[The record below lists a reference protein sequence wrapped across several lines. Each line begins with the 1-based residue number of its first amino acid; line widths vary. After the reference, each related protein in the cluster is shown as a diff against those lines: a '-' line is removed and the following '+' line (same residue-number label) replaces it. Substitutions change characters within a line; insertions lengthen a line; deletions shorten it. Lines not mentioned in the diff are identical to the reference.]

1 MLGDQSSLV
10 KYSTPV
16 LVSSGKAVQNKKQ
29 KKDDEVPHT
38 EDLLGEIL
46 PPKQNKTD
54 NGQLWVQT
62 VLSTPATKI

>member
-16 LVSSGKAVQNKKQ
+16 LVSAGKNSQNKKQ
-29 KKDDEVPHT
+29 KKEDEVLRT

-46 PPKQNKTD
+46 PPK
-54 NGQLWVQT
+54 
-62 VLSTPATKI
+62 